1 MIWGP
6 GYTKEHPRQT
16 NIEASGNF
24 SLTIDFSDSFIK
36 KDASPPTEKITPLLR
51 LQNNGK

>member
-6 GYTKEHPRQT
+6 GCTKEHLRQT
-16 NIEASGNF
+16 NIEASRNF

-36 KDASPPTEKITPLLR
+36 KGASTPTEEITPLLR
-51 LQNNGK
+51 L